1 MIARLAALA
10 VALTLLTPQAPQSG
24 ARDQTP
30 PQLRGSWSATAGAR
44 VFAGSW
50 TAMLDPARPDEA
62 HGTWGLLDGR
72 QIVAEG
78 TWAATRTAAGWRG
91 RWSAQVGLAGRGDA
105 SRPDY
110 SGTWQATI
118 ADTSLTTLADMLT
131 RTLQEDVTG
140 TWRAGAR
147 SGAWRLGSG
156 RR

>member
-1 MIARLAALA
+1 MIAGLGALA
-10 VALTLLTPQAPQSG
+10 VSLTLLAPQVPQPG
-24 ARDQTP
+24 AREQTP
-30 PQLRGSWSATAGAR
+30 PPLRGSWSATAGAR

-50 TAMLDPARPDEA
+50 TAILDPATPDEA

-72 QIVAEG
+72 RIVAEG
-78 TWAATRTAAGWRG
+78 TWAATRTADGWRG
-91 RWSAQVGLAGRGDA
+91 QWSAQVGLAGRGGA

-118 ADTSLTTLADMLT
+118 ADTSLKTLADMLT

-140 TWRAGAR
+140 TWRAAAR